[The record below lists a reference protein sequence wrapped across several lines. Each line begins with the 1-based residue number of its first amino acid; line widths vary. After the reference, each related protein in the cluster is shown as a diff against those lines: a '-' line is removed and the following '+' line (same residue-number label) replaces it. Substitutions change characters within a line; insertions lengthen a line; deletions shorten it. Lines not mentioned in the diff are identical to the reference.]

1 MRLCAGGDGHF
12 MADGGPSYPRHGTN
26 AGVPHAHAGG
36 AAGTDDLRRLRQ
48 CECPPYPRIG
58 YLFLSI
64 H

>member
-26 AGVPHAHAGG
+26 AGVPHAHAWV

-48 CECPPYPRIG
+48 CECSPSPRIG